1 MMIQISSKRMSLA
14 AAKIIS
20 LTTGVLWLAGCSQ
33 HLLLSP
39 PDYQAPVA
47 QLPAQFKHQPV
58 KYQTSWQAM
67 PQQSWLLSPQ
77 WWELF
82 NDSVLNGLQQQA
94 LSANQTLAQ
103 SAARYRQAEALLKQ
117 ADATRRPQLGAQAGA
132 TRQGNQH
139 SASSSYKLGL
149 NASWTP
155 DLWGRIAKQIE
166 VEQAGVAASVADMAA
181 VQLTIQTLL
190 AQTYFQLRV
199 SDQQIRLLQDTYAT
213 YDKSWRLINNQYQAG
228 LVARADVI
236 QADTQRQGVLVEQ
249 TRLKRQRALQQNAL
263 AVLVGEMPSSFELL
277 ANTAELATPGIPAQ
291 IPSVLVSQRPDVVRA
306 ERQLA
311 ATHAR
316 LGLAKTAWLPDF
328 NLSAEAALNS
338 SKLVEIV
345 AAPQRVWSLGLAV
358 AANML
363 DGDARKAKIKQ
374 AEAVYDEQVAAY
386 REAVLTGI
394 KEVEDALLSLN
405 SLAEEKRQQATL
417 VDLAKQNEQVVS
429 NRYQAGLVN
438 YLEMAN
444 AQNLT
449 LNARMQQLNTDASQL
464 QGSVQL
470 IAALG
475 GGWRQSQ

>member
-1 MMIQISSKRMSLA
+1 MMIQISSKRMPLA
-14 AAKIIS
+14 PLKIIS
-20 LTTGVLWLAGCSQ
+20 LTAGMLWLGGCSQ

-67 PQQSWLLSPQ
+67 PQQSCHLSPQ

-117 ADATRRPQLGAQAGA
+117 ADAASRPQLGAQAGA

-166 VEQAGVAASVADMAA
+166 AEQAGVAASVADMAA

-263 AVLVGEMPSSFELL
+263 AVLAGEMPSSFELL
-277 ANTAELATPGIPAQ
+277 ANPAELAAPGIPAQ
-291 IPSVLVSQRPDVVRA
+291 IPSVMVSQRPDVVRA

-316 LGLAKTAWLPDF
+316 LGLAQTAWLPDF

-363 DGDARKAKIKQ
+363 DGGTRQAKIKQ

-449 LNARMQQLNTDASQL
+449 LNARMQQLNTDAAQL

-475 GGWRQSQ
+475 GGWTQSQ